1 MTKSSTPVHFDWRRP
16 HHWLAFGFGSG
27 LLPKAPGSWG
37 TLIGIPF
44 FLLLAPLPLAGYLL
58 ATLALFGVG
67 VWACGK
73 AGRELGVHDHPAIVW
88 DEVVGYLVTM
98 TAIPADWQ
106 WLLAGFLLFRL
117 FDILK
122 PWPVRWLDRK
132 VAGGVGV
139 MVDDV
144 AAGLMAW
151 AVLQVALSF

>member
-1 MTKSSTPVHFDWRRP
+1 MTQPAPEIRFDWRRP

-27 LLPKAPGSWG
+27 LLPKAPGTWG
-37 TLIGIPF
+37 TLVGIPVY
-44 FLLLAPLPLAGYLL
+44 LLLAPLPHEGYLL
-58 ATLALFGVG
+58 VTLALFGLG

-73 AGRELGVHDHPAIVW
+73 TGRELGVHDHGAIVW

-98 TAIPADWQ
+98 AGVPGDWQ

-122 PWPVRWLDRK
+122 PWPIRWLDRRVK
-132 VAGGVGV
+132 GGLGV
-139 MVDDV
+139 MLDDV

-151 AVLQVALSF
+151 VVLQFLLLP

>member
-1 MTKSSTPVHFDWRRP
+1 MTKPSTPVHFDWRRP

-27 LLPKAPGSWG
+27 LLPKAPGTWG

-44 FLLLAPLPLAGYLL
+44 FLLLSPLPLAGYML
-58 ATLALFGVG
+58 ATLALFGLG
-67 VWACGK
+67 VWVCAK

-98 TAIPADWQ
+98 TAAPADWR
-106 WLLAGFLLFRL
+106 WLLGGFLLFRL

-122 PWPVRWLDRK
+122 PWPVRWFDRK

-139 MVDDV
+139 MADDLV
-144 AAGLMAW
+144 AGLMAL
-151 AVLQVALSF
+151 AVLQIALHL